1 MVVGIGRARIHRR
14 RMRLQLLQQH
24 LHRFF
29 QLRIVAFAHQLGI
42 LPDFDVRGD
51 AVVLHFPVA
60 VQSADG
66 PALDR

>member
-29 QLRIVAFAHQLGI
+29 QLRIVAFMRELRV
-42 LPDFDVRGD
+42 LPHLDVGRE
-51 AVVLHFPVA
+51 
-60 VQSADG
+60 
-66 PALDR
+66 